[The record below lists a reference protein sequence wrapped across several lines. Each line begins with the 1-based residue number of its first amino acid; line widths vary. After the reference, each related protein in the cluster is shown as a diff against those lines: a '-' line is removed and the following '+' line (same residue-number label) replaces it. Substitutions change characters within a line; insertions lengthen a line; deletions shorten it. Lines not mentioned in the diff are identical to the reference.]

1 MHIYKYPLRGR
12 DCVSLL
18 PVSLLSLE
26 ISCGNSPIRLREA
39 TEQLEQSLV
48 NILEGRAQ

>member
-1 MHIYKYPLRGR
+1 MHIYKHPLRGR

-26 ISCGNSPIRLREA
+26 ISHRNFPVRHTET
-39 TEQLEQSLV
+39 TEQLQESGKYF
-48 NILEGRAQ
+48 EGKAQ